1 MRGGLLNIS
10 SEINPLLIDE
20 RMAYRNKASGEAINE
35 AINDALNEDEKSI
48 VEIIRIEPSVS
59 QKVLSDKTGFSR
71 SKVQRIMKKLINN
84 QVIYHDG
91 AKKNGIWRVIGK

>member
-59 QKVLSDKTGFSR
+59 Q
-71 SKVQRIMKKLINN
+71 
-84 QVIYHDG
+84 
-91 AKKNGIWRVIGK
+91 